1 MLTEISM
8 AVAMA
13 LVLSQFR
20 LFRMP
25 AGGSVTLAMVPLMVI
40 ALRWRGSAGFMAGIA
55 FGLLRLFL
63 SPYIVHPAQF
73 ILDYPLAFGMLG
85 LAGIIP
91 GPSVVGLLVGG
102 AGRLV
107 MHVLAGVIFFSGAV
121 AGIDAWGASLAYN
134 LTYFGP
140 ELIVAIAVSIPLAA
154 RLEIAR
160 RRGASA

>member
-20 LFRMP
+20 LYRMP
-25 AGGSVTLAMVPLMVI
+25 AGGSLTLAMVPLMVI
-40 ALRWRGSAGFMAGIA
+40 ALRWRGAAGFMAGIA
-55 FGLLRLFL
+55 FGLLRLFM

-85 LAGIIP
+85 LAGVVP
-91 GPSVVGLLVGG
+91 GPSLLGLLVGG
-102 AGRLV
+102 AGRLL

-121 AGIDAWGASLAYN
+121 VGIHAWGASLAYN

-140 ELIVAIAVSIPLAA
+140 ELILAILVSLPLSARLAA
-154 RLEIAR
+154 AR
-160 RRGASA
+160 GQRTG